1 MNVVSYYDGM
11 SCGQIALDKLGIK
24 VDNYFAYE
32 IDKYAIEIAKKNYP
46 KTKHK
51 GSVLDVDFDSLPEID
66 LLIGGSPCQGFSTA
80 GKELNFE
87 DPRSKL
93 FFEFVKAKDKLKPK
107 YWMLENVG
115 MKKEFRDII
124 SEYLGCEPI
133 HINSAKLTAQNRPR
147 FYWTNIP
154 NVEQPKD
161 KGITAEKVLGIKN
174 VKGGQPQPFPR
185 NYKKLGLKRVERMEF
200 RTDGKSNAIITSNTK
215 NQIETGNG
223 YRKLTPNESEQLQT
237 VPLNYTEGV
246 SNTQR
251 QRMLGNGW
259 TVDVIAHI
267 FSKIPLM

>member
-1 MNVVSYYDGM
+1 MNLVSYYDGM
-11 SCGQIALDKLGIK
+11 SCGQIALDKLGVR

-46 KTKHK
+46 NTKQM
-51 GSVLDVDFDSLPEID
+51 GSVLDVDFESLPEID

-80 GKELNFE
+80 GKQLNFE

-93 FFEFVKAKDKLKPK
+93 FFEFVKAKDTLKPK

-124 SEYLGCEPI
+124 SKYLGCEPI
-133 HINSAKLTAQNRPR
+133 HINSSKLTAQNRPR
-147 FYWTNIP
+147 YYWTNIP
-154 NVEQPKD
+154 NPEQPKD
-161 KGITAEKVLGIKN
+161 KGLTTEYVLGIKEI
-174 VKGGQPQPFPR
+174 GQMQAFPR
-185 NYKKLGLKRVERMEF
+185 DYNKLGLKRAERFES
-200 RTDGKSNAIITSNTK
+200 RTDGKSNCCLARSDK
-215 NQIETGNG
+215 NLYKTDKGIK
-223 YRKLTPNESEQLQT
+223 KLTANDYEKLQT

-251 QRMLGNGW
+251 YRMLGNGW

-267 FSKIPLM
+267 FSKIPQM

>member
-46 KTKHK
+46 NTKHK
-51 GSVLDVDFDSLPEID
+51 GSVIDVDFDSLPKID

-124 SEYLGCEPI
+124 SKYLGAEPI
-133 HINSAKLTAQNRPR
+133 FINSSKITAQNRPR
-147 FYWTNIP
+147 YYWTNIP
-154 NVEQPKD
+154 NVTQPKD
-161 KGITAEKVLGIKN
+161 KGLTTMGVLGIE
-174 VKGGQPQPFPR
+174 GIGQMQPFPR
-185 NYKKLGLKRVERMEF
+185 DYKKLGLKRVERFET
-200 RTDGKSNAIITSNTK
+200 RTDKKSNCCLARSDK
-215 NQIETGNG
+215 NLYETDNG
-223 YRKLTPNESEQLQT
+223 IKKLTPNNYEKLQT
-237 VPLNYTEGV
+237 VPLDYTKGV
-246 SNTQR
+246 SSTQR
-251 QRMLGNGW
+251 YRMLGNGW

-267 FSKIPLM
+267 FKAMM